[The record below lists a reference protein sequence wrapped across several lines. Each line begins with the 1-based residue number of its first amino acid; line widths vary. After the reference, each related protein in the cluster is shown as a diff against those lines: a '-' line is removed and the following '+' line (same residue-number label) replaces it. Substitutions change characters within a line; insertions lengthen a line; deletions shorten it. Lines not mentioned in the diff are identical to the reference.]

1 MWINIPRIPSIL
13 YYIISVVLLPCCCF
27 IFLFTTNILVFI
39 SATSICMYV
48 GLFIYF
54 AVYFSISTLFWIF
67 NEAGWLHIAVLAF
80 LWANH
85 LSYVKSLWSY
95 RKNCNSDW
103 LLASHEHV
111 QSHSLSLATVLLVH
125 QLWRQREE
133 RERCEV
139 SRTHQN
145 VAFYIECSLFTCCN
159 NATSNTYMLTYLLHL

>member
-13 YYIISVVLLPCCCF
+13 YYFISVVLLPCCCF

-54 AVYFSISTLFWIF
+54 AVYFSITTLFWIF

-111 QSHSLSLATVLLVH
+111 QSHSLSLATVLLFPYVH

-133 RERCEV
+133 RERYEV

-145 VAFYIECSLFTCCN
+145 TWLFIL
-159 NATSNTYMLTYLLHL
+159 NALVHML